1 MRLAV
6 SRLSDSRPEGE
17 EKGEGQGPLRKK
29 KWKQDEKNMERKS
42 TNMPRSSRTMV
53 GLTSPSSISAL
64 DVGIQGQP
72 SRPQG
77 RLGLRKLGVQKGP
90 QSLFLLKKGLSF

>member
-42 TNMPRSSRTMV
+42 TNMPRSSRTMDSWPELNKLV
-53 GLTSPSSISAL
+53 KLHGWPDFPFLHQCPGCGDPGAA
-64 DVGIQGQP
+64 IQATRQAGT
-72 SRPQG
+72 
-77 RLGLRKLGVQKGP
+77 
-90 QSLFLLKKGLSF
+90 